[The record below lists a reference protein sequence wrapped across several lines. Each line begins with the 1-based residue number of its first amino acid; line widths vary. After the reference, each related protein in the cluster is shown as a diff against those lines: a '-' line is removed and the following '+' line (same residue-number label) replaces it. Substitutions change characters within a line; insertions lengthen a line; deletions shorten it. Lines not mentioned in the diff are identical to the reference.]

1 MAYVAR
7 HELLPA
13 GARVL
18 LMLSGGPDSMALLA
32 LVRLCDRRRRL
43 GLRLSALHVD
53 YGLRGADSD
62 RDRRLTQQACAAAG
76 VPLEIVRPDPPLSA
90 PDFQEKARRYRL
102 AAARRLSHARGGDL
116 IAVGHNLDDQAETI
130 LYRLAKYAAPSS
142 LMGMAPRA
150 GRLVRPLLGVRAADV
165 RGYCE
170 RRGIAWGEDHTNR
183 EEAYARNIVR
193 LSVLPQLERLNP
205 RVVESLGAAAD
216 VAREQQA
223 LLEELTADAWRVVV
237 AAPAGGSPGELE
249 GTPAAGGGER
259 QGSESIDLT
268 AFARIPRA
276 LQPLVLR
283 RLAGTVLGRDALL
296 DRRLTQA
303 LLDLAVSPVGSAGV
317 ELRDGWVAV
326 REHRRLQLRPTADRH
341 VCPELCCGIP
351 APGAPPVTVR
361 FCGRTLSL
369 EQVRGPL
376 PDAGVVFGSAAL
388 GLDERLDA
396 VTLRHPR
403 HTDRFRPL
411 GLGAE
416 VSLQRFLSAQKVPR
430 DQRPRSLVLEADGTV
445 AWVEVRGS
453 GPGDAG
459 RIDGLRGR
467 VAESF
472 RVTQSSALTVCVRR
486 WPMAGRHDRTTGS
499 STPER
504 PDRSVGPSEGEGG
517 AG

>member
-1 MAYVAR
+1 VAFVAR

-76 VPLEIVRPDPPLSA
+76 VPLEIVRPDPPLTA

-102 AAARRLSHARGGDL
+102 AAARRLSQARGHDL

-142 LMGMAPRA
+142 LVGMAPRA

-165 RGYCE
+165 RGYCR

-183 EEAYARNIVR
+183 EETYARNIVR

-223 LLEELTADAWRVVV
+223 LLDELTADAWRLVV
-237 AAPAGGSPGELE
+237 AAPADESREPPEA
-249 GTPAAGGGER
+249 PAAHGGDR
-259 QGSESIDLT
+259 QGSESIDLV
-268 AFARIPRA
+268 AFARIPKA

-326 REHRRLQLRPTADRH
+326 REHRRLQVRPAADHH
-341 VCPELCCGIP
+341 VCPELRCDIP
-351 APGAPPVTVR
+351 APGAPPVAVR
-361 FCGRTLSL
+361 FCGRSLSL
-369 EQVRGPL
+369 GLLQGPL
-376 PDAGVVFGSAAL
+376 PDAASVPATAAL
-388 GLDERLDA
+388 GLDEQLES

-403 HTDRFRPL
+403 DGDRFRPL

-416 VSLQRFLSAQKVPR
+416 VPLQRFLSAQKVPR
-430 DQRPRSLVLEADGTV
+430 DERPRSLVVEADGVV
-445 AWVEVRGS
+445 AWVEVRGA
-453 GPGDAG
+453 GAGDAG
-459 RIDGLRGR
+459 VRDGLRGR

-472 RVTQSSALTVCVRR
+472 RVTQSSAFTVCVRR
-486 WPMAGRHDRTTGS
+486 GPVAGRHDRRSGS
-499 STPER
+499 SAPQR
-504 PDRSVGPSEGEGG
+504 PDRSGGPSEGEGG

>member
-1 MAYVAR
+1 MAFVTR
-7 HELLPA
+7 HDLLPA

-32 LVRLCDRRRRL
+32 LVRLCDHRRRL

-53 YGLRGADSD
+53 YGLRGAESD
-62 RDRRLTQQACAAAG
+62 RDRRLTERACTAAG
-76 VPLEIVRPDPPLSA
+76 IPLDVVRPDPPLTA

-102 AAARRLSHARGGDL
+102 AAARRLLRRRGGDL
-116 IAVGHNLDDQAETI
+116 VAVGHNLDDQAETI
-130 LYRLAKYAAPSS
+130 VYRLAKYASPSS
-142 LMGMAPRA
+142 LVGMSPRA
-150 GRLVRPLLGVRAADV
+150 GRLVRPLLGVRATDV
-165 RGYCE
+165 RDYCV
-170 RRGIAWGEDHTNR
+170 RRGIVYGDDRTNR

-223 LLEELTADAWRVVV
+223 LLEDLTADAWRLVV
-237 AAPAGGSPGELE
+237 AAPADGGPDEPDGAP
-249 GTPAAGGGER
+249 PAGRGAR
-259 QGSESIDLT
+259 PGSESIDLN
-268 AFARIPRA
+268 ALARIPTT

-283 RLAGTVLGRDALL
+283 RLVGTVLGREALL

-303 LLDLAVSPVGSAGV
+303 LLDLAVSPAGSASV
-317 ELRDGWVAV
+317 DLRDGWVAV
-326 REHRRLQLRPTADRH
+326 REHRRLQVRPASGGH
-341 VCPELCCGIP
+341 ACPELRCAIP
-351 APGAPPVTVR
+351 APGAPPAEVV

-369 EQVRGPL
+369 EQFRGPL
-376 PDAGVVFGSAAL
+376 PEAAVVFGTAAL

-403 HTDRFRPL
+403 CGDRFRPL

-430 DQRPRSLVLEADGTV
+430 DVRPRSLVVEADGTV
-445 AWVEVRGS
+445 AWVEVRG
-453 GPGDAG
+453 AG
-459 RIDGLRGR
+459 AGVSDGLRGR

-472 RVTQSSALTVCVRR
+472 RVTQSSAFTVCVRR
-486 WPMAGRHDRTTGS
+486 RPVAGRHDGRSGPS
-499 STPER
+499 APQR
-504 PDRSVGPSEGEGG
+504 PDRSGGASEGEGG